1 MKKLANVAKRG
12 CPECMGKKAGD
23 CKKCNGKTWLF
34 DWYQADGGDWEHI
47 PGKAK
52 R

>member
-12 CPECMGKKAGD
+12 CPTCMGKKAGD
-23 CKKCNGKTWLF
+23 CKTCNGKTWMF
-34 DWYQADGGDWEHI
+34 DWYQSDGGEWEHI